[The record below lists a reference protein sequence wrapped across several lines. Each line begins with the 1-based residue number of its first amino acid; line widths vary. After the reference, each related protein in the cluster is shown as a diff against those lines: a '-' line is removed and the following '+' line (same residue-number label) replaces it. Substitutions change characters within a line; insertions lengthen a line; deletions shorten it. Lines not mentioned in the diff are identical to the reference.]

1 MALAR
6 IALTAIAA
14 LVLAACSADPHKFR
28 ITDKNKDTF
37 MDEIKNMKGLTVE
50 ETRLLIAYQIRG
62 GVSKALGAAAK
73 DPAGKTMTQK
83 TGTATPCSEKSDRER
98 SLLDPTEP
106 QLEGAAYQARQNV
119 ALLPCVNMETMNTA
133 VLDEKRYGKLLS
145 KTLPKVIETKAEN
158 ERMLAV
164 VESLLEKGEHVLTP
178 EEDAL
183 LELLTGLIHDFESKT
198 YPIPKSEPHEIVA
211 YLLEARGLQPSDLWQ
226 VLGSKSRVSEI
237 LSGKRSISKE
247 QAKKLAEFFR
257 VGVELFI

>member
-1 MALAR
+1 M
-6 IALTAIAA
+6 
-14 LVLAACSADPHKFR
+14 S
-28 ITDKNKDTF
+28 
-37 MDEIKNMKGLTVE
+37 
-50 ETRLLIAYQIRG
+50 
-62 GVSKALGAAAK
+62 
-73 DPAGKTMTQK
+73 
-83 TGTATPCSEKSDRER
+83 
-98 SLLDPTEP
+98 
-106 QLEGAAYQARQNV
+106 
-119 ALLPCVNMETMNTA
+119 TA

-158 ERMLAV
+158 ERMLAA
-164 VESLLEKGEHVLTP
+164 VESLLEKGEDALTP

-183 LELLTGLIHDFESKT
+183 LELLTGLIHDFESKA

-211 YLLEARGLQPSDLWQ
+211 YLLEVRGLQPSDLWP

>member
-1 MALAR
+1 
-6 IALTAIAA
+6 
-14 LVLAACSADPHKFR
+14 
-28 ITDKNKDTF
+28 
-37 MDEIKNMKGLTVE
+37 
-50 ETRLLIAYQIRG
+50 
-62 GVSKALGAAAK
+62 
-73 DPAGKTMTQK
+73 
-83 TGTATPCSEKSDRER
+83 
-98 SLLDPTEP
+98 
-106 QLEGAAYQARQNV
+106 
-119 ALLPCVNMETMNTA
+119 MNTT

-164 VESLLEKGEHVLTP
+164 VESLLEKGQDALAP

-183 LELLTGLIHDFESKT
+183 LELLTRLIRDFESKA

-211 YLLEARGLQPSDLWQ
+211 YLLEVRELQPSDLWP